1 MVTKRP
7 TTFTMNCTCNNVEND
22 PFKLG
27 GKKFV
32 NVKNGDG
39 NCRCSI
45 NNNISGKSTKP
56 KLVDSVIL
64 AERVEKK

>member
-22 PFKLG
+22 PFQLG
-27 GKKFV
+27 GKLFV

-39 NCRCSI
+39 NY
-45 NNNISGKSTKP
+45 
-56 KLVDSVIL
+56 L
-64 AERVEKK
+64 EMKKTIY